1 MAAMADKAVILV
13 FAKAPVPGDVKTRMI
28 PALGEQGAALLHA
41 ALTERVL
48 DTACATGLDVTLY
61 AAPDCGHAFFADC
74 EEDFDVGLAPQLADA
89 DLGARM
95 LAALNESLQDYDRAI
110 LIGADCPALTAKH
123 LLAAI
128 KQLEQNDVV
137 LTPAEDGGYVLI
149 GATQTHSDM
158 FANISWG
165 GADVLANQRK
175 ALQAAGLG
183 WQEME
188 TLWDVD
194 RPEDLPRLRALKPS
208 FEFFWPA

>member
-1 MAAMADKAVILV
+1 MENNAVILV
-13 FAKAPVPGDVKTRMI
+13 FAKAPIPGQAKTRMI

-61 AAPDCGHAFFADC
+61 AAPDCGHAFFEDC
-74 EEDFDVGLAPQLADA
+74 EQDFDVALAPQLADA

-95 LAALNESLQDYDRAI
+95 LAALNEALQEYGRAI
-110 LIGADCPALTAKH
+110 LIGADCPALTGKH

-128 KQLEQNDVV
+128 KHLEQRDVV
-137 LTPAEDGGYVLI
+137 LTPADDGGYVLI
-149 GATQTHSDM
+149 GAKRTAPNM
-158 FANISWG
+158 FGNITWG
-165 GADVLANQRK
+165 EADVLVRQRA
-175 ALQAAGLG
+175 ALQAAGLS

-194 RPEDLPRLRALKPS
+194 RPEDLPRLRALKPPL
-208 FEFFWPA
+208 EFFWPA